1 MEIRRPNRIKYF
13 TGGEEYAATIRLS
26 NAEIN
31 PLTV

>member
-1 MEIRRPNRIKYF
+1 VEIRRPNRIKYF
-13 TGGEEYAATIRLS
+13 TGEEYAATIRLS